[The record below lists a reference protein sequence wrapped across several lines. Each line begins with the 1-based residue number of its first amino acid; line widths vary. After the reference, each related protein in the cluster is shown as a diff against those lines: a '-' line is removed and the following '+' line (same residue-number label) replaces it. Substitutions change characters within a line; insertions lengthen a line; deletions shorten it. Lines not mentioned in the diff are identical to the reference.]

1 MKTFQEFLEEA
12 YLVEMRKEDK
22 VKGKGKTPLRISHT
36 RSYTTPGSVR
46 KEPEGSEKKWK
57 VTPARTETHTDKVIN
72 PTVSMARFKQGGA
85 GGGRDYGYKR
95 HKHGGA
101 APWQDKPEPGLMRGK
116 KKIRGEKKP
125 EIGHVTP
132 AEKVATKRSR
142 AEYFG
147 YHR

>member
-57 VTPARTETHTDKVIN
+57 VTPARTETILDLILMFNIDQEK
-72 PTVSMARFKQGGA
+72 M
-85 GGGRDYGYKR
+85 KR
-95 HKHGGA
+95 
-101 APWQDKPEPGLMRGK
+101 
-116 KKIRGEKKP
+116 KITF
-125 EIGHVTP
+125 ILV
-132 AEKVATKRSR
+132 
-142 AEYFG
+142 
-147 YHR
+147 